1 MCMVSL
7 IMRNMNIISAVST
20 RKLSKKGVKVVRKI
34 AQQIPRVN
42 KQQNMDM
49 KKEEDKDQQEFA
61 RVLVKQR
68 DQLFRRRFNQRLR

>member
-1 MCMVSL
+1 MVSL
-7 IMRNMNIISAVST
+7 IMRNMNIISALST

>member
-1 MCMVSL
+1 MVSL

>member
-1 MCMVSL
+1 
-7 IMRNMNIISAVST
+7 MNIISALST

>member
-7 IMRNMNIISAVST
+7 IMRNMNIISALST